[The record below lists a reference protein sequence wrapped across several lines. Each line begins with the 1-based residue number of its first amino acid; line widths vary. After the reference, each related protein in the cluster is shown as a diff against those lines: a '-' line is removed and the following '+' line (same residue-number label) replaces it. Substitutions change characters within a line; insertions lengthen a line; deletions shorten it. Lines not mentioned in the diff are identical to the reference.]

1 LESHQK
7 YEPVDHDLEDE
18 WEDSDTESNKS
29 LEELEGDELEHNL
42 QSLREEVERL
52 SVPTPY
58 AEITKKKMARE
69 WVDAESNHSLG
80 YNGRSDR
87 TGRRHAQK
95 ARAREEEQKKS

>member
-80 YNGRSDR
+80 YNG
-87 TGRRHAQK
+87 HAQK